1 MATLMLPSAAGA
13 RLGVTALAVLG
24 AAGATWLAA
33 PTAAAAPGD
42 GADIRIHNERVPFG
56 VSKDDPVVCRFYLDA
71 ANFGEVTSVA
81 YTIEAQPPLPTAATV
96 TGTITLAGGA
106 GHTDTLGLA
115 DGQYRLTWTVVGG
128 TGPREKVF
136 RVDCDD
142 DRQDFGNQSNGGP
155 GNGGQGNGGPG
166 NGGQGNGSQGN
177 GPQSNGS
184 EGGGQGSG
192 RGQDPGSPISD
203 SGREGEGP
211 KGGVHAGGGG
221 LVDTMQAYTPLSAA
235 AAVGLVVVS
244 GAAYVRL
251 VRRRSHGAA

>member
-1 MATLMLPSAAGA
+1 MMLPSAAGT

-42 GADIRIHNERVPFG
+42 GADIRIHSERVPYG

-71 ANFGEVTSVA
+71 VNFGEVTTVA

-96 TGTITLAGGA
+96 TGSITLAGGA

-142 DRQDFGNQSNGGP
+142 ERKHSGN
-155 GNGGQGNGGPG
+155 
-166 NGGQGNGSQGN
+166 N
-177 GPQSNGS
+177 GPQAD
-184 EGGGQGSG
+184 
-192 RGQDPGSPISD
+192 RGHDPASPISD
-203 SGREGEGP
+203 GGHSSGGP

-221 LVDTMQAYTPLSAA
+221 LFDTMQAYTPLSAA
-235 AAVGLVVVS
+235 AAVGAVVVG
-244 GAAYVRL
+244 GAAYVRMS
-251 VRRRSHGAA
+251 RRRSHGAA

>member
-1 MATLMLPSAAGA
+1 MSSMMLPSAAGT

-42 GADIRIHNERVPFG
+42 GADIRIHSERAPHG

-71 ANFGEVTSVA
+71 VNFGEVTTVA

-96 TGTITLAGGA
+96 TGSITLAGGA

-136 RVDCDD
+136 RVDCEEE
-142 DRQDFGNQSNGGP
+142 RKHSGN
-155 GNGGQGNGGPG
+155 
-166 NGGQGNGSQGN
+166 N
-177 GPQSNGS
+177 GPQAD
-184 EGGGQGSG
+184 
-192 RGQDPGSPISD
+192 RGQDPASPISD
-203 SGREGEGP
+203 GGQGGHSSGGP

-221 LVDTMQAYTPLSAA
+221 LFDTMQAYTPLSAA
-235 AAVGLVVVS
+235 AAVGAAVVG
-244 GAAYVRL
+244 GAAYVRMS
-251 VRRRSHGAA
+251 RRRSHGAA

>member
-1 MATLMLPSAAGA
+1 MSSMMLPSAAGT

-33 PTAAAAPGD
+33 PTAVAAPGD

-71 ANFGEVTSVA
+71 ANFGELTTVA

-96 TGTITLAGGA
+96 TGSITLAGGA

-128 TGPREKVF
+128 SGPREKVF
-136 RVDCDD
+136 RVNCDA
-142 DRQDFGNQSNGGP
+142 NGQ
-155 GNGGQGNGGPG
+155 NAAGGQGNGP
-166 NGGQGNGSQGN
+166 QGN
-177 GPQSNGS
+177 GPQGNGPQGNGPQGNDNANAN
-184 EGGGQGSG
+184 GGGNGGG
-192 RGQDPGSPISD
+192 RGEDPGSPISD
-203 SGREGEGP
+203 SGQGGHSSGGP

-221 LVDTMQAYTPLSAA
+221 LFDTMEAYTPLSAA
-235 AAVGLVVVS
+235 AAVGAVVVG
-244 GAAYVRL
+244 GAAYVRMS
-251 VRRRSHGAA
+251 RRRSHGAA

>member
-1 MATLMLPSAAGA
+1 MSSMMLPSAAGT

-71 ANFGEVTSVA
+71 ANFGELTTVA

-96 TGTITLAGGA
+96 TGSITLAGGA

-128 TGPREKVF
+128 SGPREKVF
-136 RVDCDD
+136 RVDCDAN
-142 DRQDFGNQSNGGP
+142 RQNGA
-155 GNGGQGNGGPG
+155 NGGQGNGP
-166 NGGQGNGSQGN
+166 QGN
-177 GPQSNGS
+177 GPQGNDNANAN
-184 EGGGQGSG
+184 GGGNGNANGGGNGGG
-192 RGQDPGSPISD
+192 RGEDPGSPISD
-203 SGREGEGP
+203 SGQGGHSSGGP

-221 LVDTMQAYTPLSAA
+221 LFDTMEAYTPLSAA
-235 AAVGLVVVS
+235 AAVGAVVVG
-244 GAAYVRL
+244 GAAYVRMS
-251 VRRRSHGAA
+251 RRRSHGAA